1 MEKGQRSPVKFATL
15 VFFEE
20 FNGASRCRKSDDRG
34 QRAEVSWLLKN
45 ILAGLS
51 HFFTSLASYPQYNL
65 SSMA

>member
-1 MEKGQRSPVKFATL
+1 LDEGRWMKEEGKGPEV
-15 VFFEE
+15 
-20 FNGASRCRKSDDRG
+20 RCRKSDDRG